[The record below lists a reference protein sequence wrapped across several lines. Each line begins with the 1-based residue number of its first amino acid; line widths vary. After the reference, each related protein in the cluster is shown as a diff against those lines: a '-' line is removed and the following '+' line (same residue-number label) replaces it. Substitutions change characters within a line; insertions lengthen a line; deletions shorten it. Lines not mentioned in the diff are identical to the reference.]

1 MTEPPPPGTPVVPG
15 TAGRGRDEPGAGE
28 AAAGGGGRRRR
39 GGNDT
44 NITIKLE
51 GLSEVLINFEF
62 PKESCVFLG
71 CLRLVRGI

>member
-1 MTEPPPPGTPVVPG
+1 MEKAGTGIELTKFLSLPKKKKKKK
-15 TAGRGRDEPGAGE
+15 RGRRG
-28 AAAGGGGRRRR
+28 R